1 MGTRCDT
8 NLGMATYVVSDLIYG
23 FCIQWKNQDVNVSR
37 HIYYMVKYQ
46 VKTRT
51 GSDRSIPL

>member
-1 MGTRCDT
+1 MGTRCNA
-8 NLGMATYVVSDLIYG
+8 NLGMPTYVVSKLIYD
-23 FCIQWKNQDVNVSR
+23 FCIQQKNQDVNVSR
-37 HIYYMVKYQ
+37 QIYYMVK